1 MGLGDDFG
9 EIIAYFRGRRQPG
22 KLNLK
27 SDVSPKALKDYL
39 PWIALLEP
47 IWDEGGRV
55 VNARVTLHGS
65 AAAAAYTDVTGKLV
79 RDVHKPEVANRLV
92 ASLDTA
98 NSRRAGVI
106 GVSEERHGP
115 PPHVRLNILY
125 LPVTSDGEQIT
136 HFFAYGRLD
145 RLEDH
150 E

>member
-1 MGLGDDFG
+1 M
-9 EIIAYFRGRRQPG
+9 
-22 KLNLK
+22 K
-27 SDVSPKALKDYL
+27 SDISPAAFKDYL

-47 IWDEGGRV
+47 IWDERGHI

-65 AAAAAYTDVTGKLV
+65 AAAAAYSNVTGKLV

-92 ASLDTA
+92 ASLDA
-98 NSRRAGVI
+98 SNARRAGVI
-106 GVSEERHGP
+106 GISEERLGP

-145 RLEDH
+145 RLG
-150 E
+150 